1 MTSKLGASDTNGL
14 AEAAPDYHGHR
25 DRLRDR
31 FTKGGASAL
40 QDYELLELLLFRIL
54 PRRDTKPIAKAM
66 LKRFGSFSE
75 AIGAPRHLLEEIDG
89 LGPTAITDLKVILAA
104 AQRIGKDAVHD
115 RPILGSWT
123 EVIDYC
129 KASMSYETVEQFRIL
144 FLDKKNKLIAD
155 EVQQVGTVDHTPV
168 YPAKS
173 SNARWNFRQPR

>member
-1 MTSKLGASDTNGL
+1 
-14 AEAAPDYHGHR
+14 
-25 DRLRDR
+25 
-31 FTKGGASAL
+31 
-40 QDYELLELLLFRIL
+40 
-54 PRRDTKPIAKAM
+54 M

-75 AIGAPRHLLEEIDG
+75 AIGAPPHLLEEIDG

-104 AQRIGKDAVHD
+104 AQRIGRDAVHD

-155 EVQQVGTVDHTPV
+155 EVQQIGTVDHTPV
-168 YPAKS
+168 YPREVIKRTLELSATALILVHNHPTCSFRSRTVTQNPAETLGKS
-173 SNARWNFRQPR
+173 AFLAVV